1 MAPTISSHDIRKIIF
16 DNFNDTDARF
26 SNDEILEHLNQ
37 IDKYKI
43 VDDVLDFEN
52 VLLEMERSGA
62 LRPIAQNFNTRY
74 YRLWNTFDS
83 VTCKACNSI
92 TYFTTNEESKICPHC
107 SAQICGKQLNANEDV
122 LPLIVRPS

>member
-16 DNFNDTDARF
+16 DNFNDTDTRF

-37 IDKYKI
+37 IDKYKTI
-43 VDDVLDFEN
+43 DDVLDFED

-74 YRLWNTFDS
+74 YRLWNTFEP
-83 VTCKACNSI
+83 VPCKTCNSI
-92 TYFTTNEESKICPHC
+92 IYFTTNEEGKICPHC
-107 SAQICGKQLNANEDV
+107 SAQI
-122 LPLIVRPS
+122 